1 MGGDGAQA
9 SQRPSQEQEKKKKD
23 KTKDIYLSILFSIM
37 PYDMMTT
44 YKHST
49 FTIDGKQYES
59 IWMVKPHKFVW
70 KKGSFNKN
78 KIDKALF
85 IDCSELIINLDSG
98 EVDDDEGLMELMD
111 NAMVQVH
118 RNLLPYR
125 EKYDKVNAHFILG
138 ADTECED
145 MVYAMNYVCDKTM
158 SEKIKD
164 HSFYSF
170 VNNKYASYF
179 NQYTD
184 EGWNVKVD
192 YCSAFEIKIIHGPMM
207 PSKAKPS
214 SKGNK
219 SSKLELLDFEGDV
232 KKSSTDNKSSDNNS
246 NRPKLELL

>member
-9 SQRPSQEQEKKKKD
+9 SQRPSPEQEKKKKD

-49 FTIDGKQYES
+49 FTVDGKQYES
-59 IWMVKPHKFVW
+59 IWMVKPHKSVW

-78 KIDKALF
+78 KIDKAIF

-111 NAMVQVH
+111 DAMVQVH
-118 RNLLPYR
+118 RHLLPYR
-125 EKYDKVNAHFILG
+125 DKYDKVNAHFILG

-145 MVYAMNYVCDKTM
+145 LVYAMNYICDKTM
-158 SEKIKD
+158 SGKIKD
-164 HSFYSF
+164 QSFNTF

-207 PSKAKPS
+207 PSKGKSS

-219 SSKLELLDFEGDV
+219 TSKFELLDFEGDV

>member
-1 MGGDGAQA
+1 
-9 SQRPSQEQEKKKKD
+9 
-23 KTKDIYLSILFSIM
+23 
-37 PYDMMTT
+37 
-44 YKHST
+44 
-49 FTIDGKQYES
+49 
-59 IWMVKPHKFVW
+59 
-70 KKGSFNKN
+70 
-78 KIDKALF
+78 
-85 IDCSELIINLDSG
+85 
-98 EVDDDEGLMELMD
+98 VDDDEGLMELMD

-118 RNLLPYR
+118 RILLPYR